1 MHMNSPENLKLQRM
15 NIKRKPEWLRISRQN
30 IGDYAKVSSLL
41 KENCLHTICQSGM
54 CPNQHE
60 CWARGTATFM
70 ILGDV
75 CTRSCKFCATKT
87 GRPLPPD
94 PKEPEH
100 LADSVEIMKL
110 RHVVITSVDRD
121 DLPDK
126 GAQHWADCIAA
137 VRKRCPQA
145 TIEVLLPDFDA
156 QADLVNIVL
165 AENPDIVSHNVETVE
180 RITPLVRSR
189 ATYRGS
195 LKALELMHSQGH
207 KTKTGI
213 MLGLGETDEEILQ
226 TMDDAL
232 AAGVSIFTMG
242 QYLQPSRNNYPVAD
256 YITPEHFEELKQIGL
271 KKGFAYVESG
281 PLVRSSYHAEE
292 ALAR

>member
-1 MHMNSPENLKLQRM
+1 M

-30 IGDYAKVSSLL
+30 IGDFAKVSGLL

-126 GAQHWADCIAA
+126 GAQHWADCINA
-137 VRKRCPQA
+137 VRERCPNA

-156 QADLVNIVL
+156 KEELVNIVL
-165 AENPDIVSHNVETVE
+165 AANPDIVSHNLETVQ

-189 ATYRGS
+189 ATYLGS
-195 LKALELMHSQGH
+195 LEALKLMHAKGH

-213 MLGLGETDEEILQ
+213 MLGLGETDEEIMQ

-232 AAGVSIFTMG
+232 QAGVSFFTMG
-242 QYLQPSRNNYPVAD
+242 QYLQPSRKNYPVAD
-256 YITPEHFEELKQIGL
+256 YITPEHFEELKQIAL
-271 KKGFAYVESG
+271 QKGFKYVESG